1 MSRRHNTKSWLAAGA
16 TLVVLPLSA
25 CAGVKAADPAGSG
38 STCPSAPPGTTVN
51 LSMTSWTP
59 GAQQNVDYFNTHVG
73 DTMNPRIHV
82 TLNVVPGGNSGTYQA
97 YSNQIIAGNTGDIG
111 MVEYPILPSY
121 RLQQGLTNIASCPG
135 VAGARSDFSP
145 ASISASEIGDPNAL
159 FGIPQDAGPL
169 GLYYRKDL
177 FAKYHIPVPATW
189 QQFAADAP
197 KVKAA
202 GGYIAGFQ
210 YGQPEWFE
218 GLVWQA
224 GGRWFTS
231 TDKGWIVNLTDA
243 ASLKV
248 ADYWTNLVRNG
259 DVGQEDTF
267 SPADWSDLG
276 SGKLWT
282 LIAPPWMSVLLAT
295 NSPASARDW
304 AVAPLPQWSPGQTA
318 TGMWGG
324 SDYAVWSTCKYP
336 AQAAQ
341 FLLWLETSTNALTV
355 NNTIGGQFPAYMPAV
370 TTVPAMAQ
378 PLTVPGATTGKPV
391 KYFGDQ
397 VIWDPFTHLHA
408 SPAWQAGPTQSQT
421 DADFSTALAAFIS
434 GSGTIADA
442 LRSTQAKTIAAI
454 QAQGLAVVQEGSH

>member
-1 MSRRHNTKSWLAAGA
+1 MSRRHTMKWLAAGA
-16 TLVVLPLSA
+16 ALAVLPLSA

-38 STCPSAPPGTTVN
+38 STCPSAPAGSTVN

-59 GAQQNVDYFNTHVG
+59 GAQQNVDYFNIHVG
-73 DTMNPRIHV
+73 NTMNPRIHV
-82 TLNVVPGGNSGTYQA
+82 TLNVVPGGNAGTYQA
-97 YSNQIIAGNTGDIG
+97 YSNQIIAGNTADIG

-121 RLQQGLTNIASCPG
+121 RLQQGVTNIASCPG
-135 VAGARSDFSP
+135 VAEARSEFTP
-145 ASISASEIGDPNAL
+145 AGISASGAGDPSAL
-159 FGIPQDAGPL
+159 FGIPQDVGPL

-189 QQFAADAP
+189 DQFAAAAP

-202 GGYIAGFQ
+202 GGHIAGFQ
-210 YGQPEWFE
+210 YGQPGWLE
-218 GLVWQA
+218 GLAWQA
-224 GGRWFTS
+224 GARWFTS
-231 TDKGWIVNLTDA
+231 TDRGWIVNMTDA

-248 ADYWTNLVRNG
+248 ASYWTTLVRNG
-259 DVGQEDTF
+259 YVAQEDTF

-295 NSPASARDW
+295 NSPGSAGDW
-304 AVAPLPQWSPGQTA
+304 ALAPLPQWTAGQA
-318 TGMWGG
+318 KTGMWGG
-324 SDYAVWSTCKYP
+324 SDYVVWSTCKYP

-341 FLLWLETSTNALTV
+341 FLLWLETSQNALTV
-355 NNTIGGQFPAYMPAV
+355 NNTVGGQFPGYMPAV
-370 TTVPAMAQ
+370 RTVPAMAG
-378 PLTVPGATTGKPV
+378 PLTVASATTGKPV

-397 VIWDPFTHLHA
+397 VIWNVFTGMQA
-408 SPAWQAGPTQSQT
+408 SPSWQAGPTQSQT
-421 DADFSTALAAFIS
+421 DADFGTALAAFIS

-442 LRSTQAKTIAAI
+442 LHATQGKTIAAI